1 MNHADTITVVAEPM
15 TAQQPGAS
23 TTVVITPTT
32 LIGPNGTAPGMS
44 FVEQQEQP
52 IIDAQPGRAAGAPL
66 AIAAVALLI
75 IFSVIV
81 IRAALANRRKPKRA
95 PG

>member
-1 MNHADTITVVAEPM
+1 MAENETQEPDAA
-15 TAQQPGAS
+15 T
-23 TTVVITPTT
+23 TTVTPST

-44 FVEQQEQP
+44 FIEQQERP

-66 AIAAVALLI
+66 AIAALALLI

-81 IRAALANRRKPKRA
+81 VRAALSNRRRA
-95 PG
+95 ERTSG